1 MNEKEATGKEKGKTK
16 RKRKREKIGII
27 GVGNIGA
34 SILRGLLTAEPTSKI
49 FITDAEKEKRRFF
62 DADLGTDP
70 RVVVCETNEK
80 VAENA
85 EVTILAV
92 KPNDVPVVVKEIA
105 PFMNEDKILISVA
118 AGVPTAAIEET
129 LKEANARGRKVIR
142 VMPNIGARVREA
154 VCAICKGKYADEA
167 DEEIAKEIL
176 SAIGT
181 VHSVNESDMDVIT
194 GLSGSGI
201 AFVAAVIDAMA
212 DGGVYEGLP
221 RELSLTIAAQ
231 TAIGAAKMVL
241 AGEKPSG
248 IKVMTASPGGTTIRG
263 LYAMESGA
271 VKAAMMEAVIEATRR
286 ATEISKQGS
295 TKQENKLLTQINA
308 D

>member
-1 MNEKEATGKEKGKTK
+1 MNGKKATGKEEGKT
-16 RKRKREKIGII
+16 KRKREKIGII

-49 FITDAEKEKRRFF
+49 FITDAENEKRRFF
-62 DADLGTDP
+62 EADLGTDS
-70 RVVVCETNEK
+70 RVVVCETNEE
-80 VAENA
+80 VAKNA

-92 KPNDVPVVVKEIA
+92 KPNDVSVAVKEIA

-118 AGVPTAAIEET
+118 AGVPTAAIEEY
-129 LKEANARGRKVIR
+129 LGEAKARGMKVIR

-181 VHSVNESDMDVIT
+181 VHSVNEGDMDVIT

-231 TAIGAAKMVL
+231 TAIGAAKMIL
-241 AGEKPSG
+241 EGNQPSE
-248 IKVMTASPGGTTIRG
+248 IVTMTASPGGTTIRG
-263 LYAMESGA
+263 IYTMESRD

-295 TKQENKLLTQINA
+295 TRKQIVDT

>member
-1 MNEKEATGKEKGKTK
+1 MNGKKATGKGKTK
-16 RKRKREKIGII
+16 RKRKKIGII

-49 FITDAEKEKRRFF
+49 FITDAENEKRRFF
-62 DADLGTDP
+62 EADLGTDSG
-70 RVVVCETNEK
+70 VVVCETNGE

-118 AGVPTAAIEET
+118 AGVPTAAIEEY
-129 LKEANARGRKVIR
+129 LGEAKAGGRRVIR

-181 VHSVNESDMDVIT
+181 VHSVNEGDMDVIT

-201 AFVAAVIDAMA
+201 AFVAAIIDAMA
-212 DGGVYEGLP
+212 DGAVYEGLP

-231 TAIGAAKMVL
+231 TAIGAAKMIL
-241 AGEKPSG
+241 EGKQPSE
-248 IKVMTASPGGTTIRG
+248 IVTMTASPGGTTIRG
-263 LYAMESGA
+263 LYAMESEA
-271 VKAAMMEAVIEATRR
+271 VKAAMMKAVIEATRR

-295 TKQENKLLTQINA
+295 MKNA
-308 D
+308 E

>member
-1 MNEKEATGKEKGKTK
+1 MNGKEATGKEKGKT
-16 RKRKREKIGII
+16 KRKREKIGII

-34 SILRGLLTAEPTSKI
+34 SILRGLLTAEPASKI
-49 FITDAEKEKRRFF
+49 FITDAENEKRLFF
-62 DADLGTDP
+62 EADLGTDSG
-70 RVVVCETNEK
+70 VVVCETNGE

-92 KPNDVPVVVKEIA
+92 KPNDVPVVVEEIA

-118 AGVPTAAIEET
+118 AGVPTAAIEEY
-129 LKEANARGRKVIR
+129 LGEAKAGGRRVIR

-181 VHSVNESDMDVIT
+181 VHSVNEGDMDVIT

-201 AFVAAVIDAMA
+201 AFVAAIIDAMA
-212 DGGVYEGLP
+212 DGAVYEGLP

-231 TAIGAAKMVL
+231 TAIGAAKL
-241 AGEKPSG
+241 ILEGKKPSE
-248 IKVMTASPGGTTIRG
+248 IVTMTASPGGTTIRG
-263 LYAMESGA
+263 LYAMESEA

-295 TKQENKLLTQINA
+295 TRK
-308 D
+308 